1 MSQVES
7 IPHRADLSE
16 IPTCDLHDELIKR
29 EAVTATFLGPEDELK
44 KVVRGPAWVI
54 VNRD

>member
-1 MSQVES
+1 MKLDAPLEKV
-7 IPHRADLSE
+7 
-16 IPTCDLHDELIKR
+16 PTCKLHAELIKR
-29 EAVTATFLGPEDELK
+29 EGVSAVFLGPDDEIR

>member
-1 MSQVES
+1 MSHVES
-7 IPHRADLSE
+7 IPGRADLSE
-16 IPTCDLHDELIKR
+16 IPTCDLHAELIKR
-29 EAVTATFLGPEDELK
+29 EGVTATFLGPEDELK